1 MGHGIPSSNKLFMGK
16 SMRMGTYFALFR
28 IKVEDVKRENPTM
41 LDKQMFPK
49 ITNIIT

>member
-1 MGHGIPSSNKLFMGK
+1 
-16 SMRMGTYFALFR
+16 MRMGTYFALFR